1 MSTFLELVNYSIQEA
16 GKDQDDLTS
25 GNFASPPDPRMYNR
39 FKRWVQQSY
48 KEIQMVRDEWE
59 FKTSR
64 AAVFVLPAIYIEGG
78 SRAVSPPVG
87 TLLRGQDTEFVIEVQ
102 QVILH
107 SGTWLAGTAKATI
120 YYTVPEDYNTATDFK
135 FNEEFD
141 EISTALVVLDT
152 DVFRAKGWG
161 RYDFVADGQVTD
173 FLEPFKLE
181 FAIQTTGGSSIQDNT
196 EDVGLTSLVYVPWND
211 WSWGIN
217 NWAGGRGT
225 PNMITISP
233 DGDFELYPRPDKQYV
248 LSFTYTK
255 SDGTMSAHG
264 DTPALLPERYHEIL
278 VWMTVRK
285 AGMYD
290 RDRAIVAKAD
300 EHIKPYRN
308 SMEKN
313 LLPDVTFAGSRY
325 DYE

>member
-1 MSTFLELVNYSIQEA
+1 MSTFLELVNQSIQEA

-25 GNFASPPDPRMYNR
+25 VNFASPPDARMYGR

-48 KEIQMVRDEWE
+48 KELQMLRDEWE
-59 FKTSR
+59 FKTAR
-64 AAVFVLPAIYIEGG
+64 AVVFVLPAIYIEGG
-78 SRAVSPPVG
+78 SRAVAPPVG
-87 TLLRGQDTEFVIEVQ
+87 TLLRGQDTEFIIEVQ

-107 SGTWLAGTAKATI
+107 SGTWLGGDAKATI
-120 YYTVPEDYNTATDFK
+120 YYTIPDANEATDFK

-141 EISTALVVLDT
+141 EIDEDLTVLDA

-181 FAIQTTGGSSIQDNT
+181 FALQTTGGSSIQDNT
-196 EDVGLTSLVYVPWND
+196 EDVGLTPLVYVPWSD
-211 WSWGIN
+211 WTWSIN

-225 PNMITISP
+225 PNLITISP
-233 DGDFELYPRPDKQYV
+233 DGDFELWPRPEKQYV

-255 SDGTMSAHG
+255 SDGTLTTYDS
-264 DTPALLPERYHEIL
+264 TPSLLPARYHDMI

-285 AGMYD
+285 SGMYD
-290 RDRAIVAKAD
+290 RDRTIVARAD
-300 EHIKPYRN
+300 EHIRLYRN